1 MSIRIQLKRDLSQ
14 NWTLHNPILL
24 NGEIGIET
32 DTLKFKIGNGGRWND
47 QTSYAFRL
55 GEANGIATLN
65 SAGKLSVSQLPDSF
79 SVNADIANALSLLS
93 TTNLPEGTNKY
104 FTSAR
109 AISAV
114 GTSVSDAILLEVSA
128 RNQAIATAKTEA
140 VALASS
146 DATTKANAAKIA
158 AETTASADATS
169 KANAAQS
176 AAVASAATSADS
188 KIAIYSASVNGA
200 ISSAI
205 STEAIARNAAI
216 TNAAQSLTTSGIAEG
231 TNLYFTNARAVSA
244 LSSNLNTTNIPEG
257 TNLYF
262 TNARAVS
269 ALSSRTTQIL
279 QAALQ
284 ADEDLRI
291 SINDRTD
298 TELLKYVS
306 LADKDVPGGFSGL
319 NASGLI
325 SIATIPSAIARK
337 TDIDTAVAALV
348 DSAPSTLDTLG
359 ELATALAAD
368 QSGITALNTSIGLK
382 LSTTTAA
389 STYATIINVDLK
401 APIAN
406 PTFTGTVTIPAG
418 ASISGYLA
426 TAVAA
431 STYLTIANAASSYV
445 TSTGLQ
451 NTLTT
456 GGYLEEGD
464 RNVASGFAGVN
475 TSGYILPSL
484 IENGAITNAKLTNS
498 QITINGTAV
507 SLGGNL
513 SVTAGYSNSN
523 TGIPTN
529 VISYGTSAT
538 PPSGTAVGDI
548 YIQY

>member
-1 MSIRIQLKRDLSQ
+1 MSIRIQLKRDLSH

-47 QTSYAFRL
+47 QTSYAFKL
-55 GEANGIATLN
+55 GEANGVAMLN
-65 SAGKLSVSQLPDSF
+65 SSGKLAVSQLPDSF
-79 SVNADIANALSLLS
+79 SISADIANALSLLT

-104 FTSAR
+104 FTNAR
-109 AISAV
+109 ALAAV
-114 GTSVSDAILLEVSA
+114 GSAISDAILLEVSA

-169 KANAAQS
+169 KANAAQV
-176 AAVASAATSADS
+176 AAVASAGTAADL
-188 KIAIYSASVNGA
+188 KIATYSASVNGA

-205 STEAIARNAAI
+205 STEAIARNEAI
-216 TNAAQSLTTSGIAEG
+216 TAATQSLTTSGIAEG

-306 LADKDVPGGFSGL
+306 LADKDVASGFAGL

-325 SIATIPSAIARK
+325 SIATIPNAIARK

-348 DSAPSTLDTLG
+348 DSAPSTLNTLG

-382 LSTTTAA
+382 LSTTDAA

-426 TAVAA
+426 TSVAA

-456 GGYLEEGD
+456 G
-464 RNVASGFAGVN
+464 
-475 TSGYILPSL
+475 
-484 IENGAITNAKLTNS
+484 
-498 QITINGTAV
+498 
-507 SLGGNL
+507 
-513 SVTAGYSNSN
+513 
-523 TGIPTN
+523 
-529 VISYGTSAT
+529 
-538 PPSGTAVGDI
+538 
-548 YIQY
+548 